1 MMSVDQRSLDEALL
15 AYAEAW
21 NTPDAA
27 KRRELLDI
35 GLSDDCSY
43 TDPAYEV
50 RGKEELADHI
60 GRSLS
65 GEAYDGLGAGARI
78 PLSSGL
84 DQHHGVFRFSWVLVD
99 PQGQPLLE
107 GMDFSWNWQPTAASN
122 ASPASSER
130 FRPYRRT
137 GPNTWCGG
145 AGNFASENSKVG
157 APLHP
162 DFFRALYSPN
172 CLEDV
177 FSGTASEFLCEGVS
191 MGLLLRCATGAK
203 GHLAPVLTHKVTKY

>member
-1 MMSVDQRSLDEALL
+1 MSIDQRSVDEALL

-21 NTPDAA
+21 NTPDAT

-65 GEAYDGLGAGARI
+65 GEAYDGLEAGARI

-84 DQHHGVFRFSWVLVD
+84 DQHHGMFRFTWVLIE
-99 PQGQPLLE
+99 PQEQQILLE
-107 GMDFSWNWQPTAASN
+107 GMDFVELAADGRLQRITGFFEAFPPIPESWP
-122 ASPASSER
+122 E
-130 FRPYRRT
+130 
-137 GPNTWCGG
+137 
-145 AGNFASENSKVG
+145 
-157 APLHP
+157 
-162 DFFRALYSPN
+162 
-172 CLEDV
+172 
-177 FSGTASEFLCEGVS
+177 
-191 MGLLLRCATGAK
+191 
-203 GHLAPVLTHKVTKY
+203 HLVWRGR

>member
-1 MMSVDQRSLDEALL
+1 MSVDQRSLDEALL

-21 NTPDAA
+21 NTPNAT
-27 KRRELLDI
+27 KCRELLDI

-84 DQHHGVFRFSWVLVD
+84 DQHHGMFRFTWVLIE
-99 PQGQPLLE
+99 PQEHQILLE
-107 GMDFSWNWQPTAASN
+107 GMDFVELAADGRLQRITGFFGAFPPIPESWP
-122 ASPASSER
+122 
-130 FRPYRRT
+130 
-137 GPNTWCGG
+137 
-145 AGNFASENSKVG
+145 K
-157 APLHP
+157 
-162 DFFRALYSPN
+162 
-172 CLEDV
+172 
-177 FSGTASEFLCEGVS
+177 
-191 MGLLLRCATGAK
+191 
-203 GHLAPVLTHKVTKY
+203 HLVWRGE

>member
-1 MMSVDQRSLDEALL
+1 VSVDQRSLDEALL

-21 NTPDAA
+21 NTPDAV

-50 RGKEELADHI
+50 QGKEELADHI

-99 PQGQPLLE
+99 PQGQSQLE
-107 GMDFSWNWQPTAASN
+107 GMDFVELAADGRLQRITGFFGGFPPIPESWPEHLVW
-122 ASPASSER
+122 R
-130 FRPYRRT
+130 
-137 GPNTWCGG
+137 GG
-145 AGNFASENSKVG
+145 
-157 APLHP
+157 
-162 DFFRALYSPN
+162 
-172 CLEDV
+172 
-177 FSGTASEFLCEGVS
+177 
-191 MGLLLRCATGAK
+191 
-203 GHLAPVLTHKVTKY
+203 

>member
-1 MMSVDQRSLDEALL
+1 MSVNQRILNEDAFL

-35 GLSDDCSY
+35 GLADDCSY

-78 PLSSGL
+78 PLSSGA
-84 DQHHGVFRFSWVLVD
+84 DQHHGMFRFTWVLIE
-99 PQGQPLLE
+99 PQERRILLE
-107 GMDFSWNWQPTAASN
+107 GMDFVEMAADGRLRRITGFFGGFPPLPESWPEHLVW
-122 ASPASSER
+122 R
-130 FRPYRRT
+130 
-137 GPNTWCGG
+137 GG
-145 AGNFASENSKVG
+145 
-157 APLHP
+157 
-162 DFFRALYSPN
+162 
-172 CLEDV
+172 
-177 FSGTASEFLCEGVS
+177 
-191 MGLLLRCATGAK
+191 
-203 GHLAPVLTHKVTKY
+203 

>member
-1 MMSVDQRSLDEALL
+1 MA
-15 AYAEAW
+15 AW
-21 NTPDAA
+21 NTPHAT

-84 DQHHGVFRFSWVLVD
+84 DQHHGMFRFTWVLIE
-99 PQGQPLLE
+99 PQEQQILLE
-107 GMDFSWNWQPTAASN
+107 GMDFVELAADGRLQRITGFFGAFPPIPESWPEHLVW
-122 ASPASSER
+122 R
-130 FRPYRRT
+130 
-137 GPNTWCGG
+137 GG
-145 AGNFASENSKVG
+145 
-157 APLHP
+157 
-162 DFFRALYSPN
+162 
-172 CLEDV
+172 
-177 FSGTASEFLCEGVS
+177 
-191 MGLLLRCATGAK
+191 
-203 GHLAPVLTHKVTKY
+203 

>member
-1 MMSVDQRSLDEALL
+1 MSVDQRSVDEALL

-21 NTPDAA
+21 NTPDAT

-84 DQHHGVFRFSWVLVD
+84 DQHHGMFRFTWVLIE
-99 PQGQPLLE
+99 PQEQQILLE
-107 GMDFSWNWQPTAASN
+107 GMDFVELAADGRLQRITGFFGAFPPIPESWP
-122 ASPASSER
+122 ER
-130 FRPYRRT
+130 LVWR
-137 GPNTWCGG
+137 GG
-145 AGNFASENSKVG
+145 
-157 APLHP
+157 
-162 DFFRALYSPN
+162 
-172 CLEDV
+172 
-177 FSGTASEFLCEGVS
+177 
-191 MGLLLRCATGAK
+191 
-203 GHLAPVLTHKVTKY
+203 

>member
-1 MMSVDQRSLDEALL
+1 MSVDQRSVDEALL

-21 NTPDAA
+21 NTPDAT

-84 DQHHGVFRFSWVLVD
+84 DQHHGMFRFTWVLIE
-99 PQGQPLLE
+99 PQEQQILLE
-107 GMDFSWNWQPTAASN
+107 GMDFVELAADGRLQRITGFFGTFPPIPESWPEHLVW
-122 ASPASSER
+122 R
-130 FRPYRRT
+130 
-137 GPNTWCGG
+137 GG
-145 AGNFASENSKVG
+145 
-157 APLHP
+157 
-162 DFFRALYSPN
+162 
-172 CLEDV
+172 
-177 FSGTASEFLCEGVS
+177 
-191 MGLLLRCATGAK
+191 
-203 GHLAPVLTHKVTKY
+203 

>member
-1 MMSVDQRSLDEALL
+1 MSVDQRSLDEALL

-21 NTPDAA
+21 NTADAA
-27 KRRELLDI
+27 KRPELLDI

-84 DQHHGVFRFSWVLVD
+84 DQHHGMFRFTWVLIE
-99 PQGQPLLE
+99 PQEQQILLE
-107 GMDFSWNWQPTAASN
+107 GMDFVELAADGRLQRITGFFGAFPPIPESWPEHLVW
-122 ASPASSER
+122 R
-130 FRPYRRT
+130 
-137 GPNTWCGG
+137 G
-145 AGNFASENSKVG
+145 A
-157 APLHP
+157 
-162 DFFRALYSPN
+162 
-172 CLEDV
+172 
-177 FSGTASEFLCEGVS
+177 
-191 MGLLLRCATGAK
+191 
-203 GHLAPVLTHKVTKY
+203 

>member
-1 MMSVDQRSLDEALL
+1 MSVDQRSVDEALL

-21 NTPDAA
+21 NTPDAT

-84 DQHHGVFRFSWVLVD
+84 DQHHGMFRFTWVLIE
-99 PQGQPLLE
+99 PQEQQIFLE
-107 GMDFSWNWQPTAASN
+107 GMDFVELAADGRLQRITGFFGTFPPIPESWPEHLVW
-122 ASPASSER
+122 R
-130 FRPYRRT
+130 
-137 GPNTWCGG
+137 GG
-145 AGNFASENSKVG
+145 
-157 APLHP
+157 
-162 DFFRALYSPN
+162 
-172 CLEDV
+172 
-177 FSGTASEFLCEGVS
+177 
-191 MGLLLRCATGAK
+191 
-203 GHLAPVLTHKVTKY
+203 

>member
-1 MMSVDQRSLDEALL
+1 MSVDQRSVDEALL

-21 NTPDAA
+21 NTPDAT

-35 GLSDDCSY
+35 GLSNDCSY

-84 DQHHGVFRFSWVLVD
+84 DQHHGMFRFTWVLIE
-99 PQGQPLLE
+99 PQEQQILLE
-107 GMDFSWNWQPTAASN
+107 DMDFVELAADGRLQRITGFFGTFPPIPESWPEHLVW
-122 ASPASSER
+122 R
-130 FRPYRRT
+130 
-137 GPNTWCGG
+137 GG
-145 AGNFASENSKVG
+145 
-157 APLHP
+157 
-162 DFFRALYSPN
+162 
-172 CLEDV
+172 
-177 FSGTASEFLCEGVS
+177 
-191 MGLLLRCATGAK
+191 
-203 GHLAPVLTHKVTKY
+203 

>member
-1 MMSVDQRSLDEALL
+1 MSVDQRSVDEALL

-21 NTPDAA
+21 NTPDAT

-35 GLSDDCSY
+35 GLSNDCSY

-84 DQHHGVFRFSWVLVD
+84 DQHHGMFRFTWVLIE
-99 PQGQPLLE
+99 PQEQQILLE
-107 GMDFSWNWQPTAASN
+107 GMDFVELAADGRLQCITGFFGAFPPIPENWP
-122 ASPASSER
+122 EHLVWR
-130 FRPYRRT
+130 
-137 GPNTWCGG
+137 GG
-145 AGNFASENSKVG
+145 
-157 APLHP
+157 
-162 DFFRALYSPN
+162 
-172 CLEDV
+172 
-177 FSGTASEFLCEGVS
+177 
-191 MGLLLRCATGAK
+191 
-203 GHLAPVLTHKVTKY
+203 

>member
-1 MMSVDQRSLDEALL
+1 MNVDQRSLDEALL

-21 NTPDAA
+21 NTPDAT

-84 DQHHGVFRFSWVLVD
+84 DQHHGMFRFTWVLIE
-99 PQGQPLLE
+99 PQEQQILLE
-107 GMDFSWNWQPTAASN
+107 GMDFVELAADGRLQRITGFFGAFPPIPESWP
-122 ASPASSER
+122 E
-130 FRPYRRT
+130 
-137 GPNTWCGG
+137 
-145 AGNFASENSKVG
+145 
-157 APLHP
+157 
-162 DFFRALYSPN
+162 
-172 CLEDV
+172 
-177 FSGTASEFLCEGVS
+177 
-191 MGLLLRCATGAK
+191 
-203 GHLAPVLTHKVTKY
+203 HLVWRGR

>member
-1 MMSVDQRSLDEALL
+1 MSVDQRSVDEALL

-21 NTPDAA
+21 NTPDAT

-84 DQHHGVFRFSWVLVD
+84 DQHHGMFRFTWVLIE
-99 PQGQPLLE
+99 PQEQQILLE
-107 GMDFSWNWQPTAASN
+107 GMDFVELAADGRLQRITGFFGAFPPTPESWPEHLVW
-122 ASPASSER
+122 R
-130 FRPYRRT
+130 
-137 GPNTWCGG
+137 GG
-145 AGNFASENSKVG
+145 
-157 APLHP
+157 
-162 DFFRALYSPN
+162 
-172 CLEDV
+172 
-177 FSGTASEFLCEGVS
+177 
-191 MGLLLRCATGAK
+191 
-203 GHLAPVLTHKVTKY
+203 

>member
-1 MMSVDQRSLDEALL
+1 MSVDQRSVDEALL

-21 NTPDAA
+21 NTPDAT

-84 DQHHGVFRFSWVLVD
+84 DQHHGMFRFTWVLIE
-99 PQGQPLLE
+99 PQEQQMFLE
-107 GMDFSWNWQPTAASN
+107 GMDFVELAADGRLQRITGFFGTFPPIPESWPEHLVW
-122 ASPASSER
+122 R
-130 FRPYRRT
+130 
-137 GPNTWCGG
+137 GG
-145 AGNFASENSKVG
+145 
-157 APLHP
+157 
-162 DFFRALYSPN
+162 
-172 CLEDV
+172 
-177 FSGTASEFLCEGVS
+177 
-191 MGLLLRCATGAK
+191 
-203 GHLAPVLTHKVTKY
+203 

>member
-1 MMSVDQRSLDEALL
+1 MSVDQRSVDEALL

-21 NTPDAA
+21 NTPDAT

-84 DQHHGVFRFSWVLVD
+84 DQHHGMFRFTWVLIE
-99 PQGQPLLE
+99 PQEQQILLE
-107 GMDFSWNWQPTAASN
+107 GMDFVELAADGRLQRITGFFGAFPPIPESWPEHLVW
-122 ASPASSER
+122 R
-130 FRPYRRT
+130 
-137 GPNTWCGG
+137 GG
-145 AGNFASENSKVG
+145 
-157 APLHP
+157 
-162 DFFRALYSPN
+162 
-172 CLEDV
+172 
-177 FSGTASEFLCEGVS
+177 
-191 MGLLLRCATGAK
+191 
-203 GHLAPVLTHKVTKY
+203 